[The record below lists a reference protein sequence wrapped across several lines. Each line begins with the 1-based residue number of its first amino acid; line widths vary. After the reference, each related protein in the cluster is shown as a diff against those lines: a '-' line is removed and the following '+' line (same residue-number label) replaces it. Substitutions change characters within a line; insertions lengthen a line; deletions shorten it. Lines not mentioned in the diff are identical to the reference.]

1 MKRGSQSFRS
11 EAQFWVFQLAGWGFW
26 VLALSLRDMT
36 FVPREYM
43 SERIAVFLVDACIG
57 IVLTTGL
64 RYLYRHVWDYPIVL
78 QVVTVVLS
86 SWGAS
91 HAWHPIKVLI
101 TDSEFGSTVDL
112 TTYGWASFNSVV
124 PISMS
129 ILLLWSILYFC
140 IKYYQLFQH
149 EKEKSLRSEALAH
162 EAQLRML
169 RYQLNPHFLFNTLNA
184 ISTLILIK
192 SNDQANAMVT
202 CLSKFLRYSL
212 EHDPLDKVDLQH
224 ELNSLHLY
232 LDIEKVR
239 FEERLRLN
247 VSVEEGVAAALV
259 PNMILQPLVENSIK
273 HAIARCEEGGVI
285 TIRAERC
292 EQRKL
297 CLTVEDDGPGSSDH
311 PTSLGVGLKNIRDR
325 LQEIYGDDHALHCA
339 VKQPKGYLVTVMIPY
354 ETRQ

>member
-26 VLALSLRDMT
+26 VLLLSLRDIT

-43 SERIAVFLVDACIG
+43 FERVAVFLVDACIG
-57 IVLTTGL
+57 VMLTTAL
-64 RYLYRHVWDYPIVL
+64 RYFYRFVWDYPIFL
-78 QVVTVVLS
+78 QVAAVVGG
-86 SWGAS
+86 SWVAS
-91 HAWHPIKVLI
+91 HAWRPLKVLI
-101 TDSEFGSTVDL
+101 TDTDFGAAVDIS
-112 TTYGWASFNSVV
+112 TYGWASASNAV

-212 EHDPLDKVDLQH
+212 EHDPLDKVDLSH
-224 ELNSLHLY
+224 ELKSLHLY

-239 FEERLRLN
+239 FEERLRLE
-247 VSVEEGVAAALV
+247 VVVDEDAASALV

-273 HAIARCEEGGVI
+273 HAIARCEDGGTI

-292 EQRKL
+292 DGRKL
-297 CLTVEDDGPGSSDH
+297 CLTVEDDGPGSSNH

-325 LQEIYGDDHALHCA
+325 LQEIYGDNHALHSA
-339 VKQPKGYLVTVMIPY
+339 VKQPRGYLVTVMIPY

>member
-11 EAQFWVFQLAGWGFW
+11 EAQFWIFQLAGWGLW
-26 VLALSLRDMT
+26 VLLLSLRDIT

-43 SERIAVFLVDACIG
+43 FERVAVFLVDACIG
-57 IVLTTGL
+57 MVLTTVL
-64 RYLYRHVWDYPIVL
+64 RYFYRFVWDYPILLQIAAVL
-78 QVVTVVLS
+78 GG
-86 SWGAS
+86 SWITS
-91 HAWHPIKVLI
+91 HAWRPLKTLI
-101 TDSEFGSTVDL
+101 TDSDFGAAVDIS
-112 TTYGWASFNSVV
+112 TYGWVSSPNAV

-140 IKYYQLFQH
+140 IKYYQLFQY
-149 EKEKSLRSEALAH
+149 EKEKGLRSEALAH

-184 ISTLILIK
+184 ISTLILVK

-202 CLSKFLRYSL
+202 RLSKFLRYSL
-212 EHDPLDKVDLQH
+212 EHDPLDKVDLSH
-224 ELNSLHLY
+224 ELNSLNLY

-239 FEERLRLN
+239 FEERLQL
-247 VSVEEGVAAALV
+247 VLAIEEEAEKALV

-273 HAIARCEEGGVI
+273 HAIARCEEGGTI

-292 EQRKL
+292 NNKNL
-297 CLTVEDDGPGSSDH
+297 CLTVEDDGPGASDH
-311 PTSLGVGLKNIRDR
+311 PTSLGVGMRNIRDR
-325 LQEIYGDDHALHCA
+325 LQEIYGDDHEMRCA
-339 VKQPKGYLVTVMIPY
+339 VEQPRGYLVTIVIPY